1 MDCLVA
7 DERERDGCGDTE
19 KVGER
24 ERESLLEFKRLKSD
38 PLVTMAPAML
48 AFFLFF

>member
-1 MDCLVA
+1 MAV
-7 DERERDGCGDTE
+7 EIQRR
-19 KVGER
+19 GER

-38 PLVTMAPAML
+38 PLVTMAPAMV

>member
-19 KVGER
+19 KGGGER
-24 ERESLLEFKRLKSD
+24 ER
-38 PLVTMAPAML
+38 VC
-48 AFFLFF
+48 